1 MGKGSIYERI
11 LSDQQGISLLLVLIM
26 VVVVGLSAAVAG
38 STWQTIVQ
46 RSKEAELLFRG
57 DQYRRAIDSY
67 FKSAHGGR
75 AGQLPTDLEQLL
87 KDPRFPEPRKHIRKL
102 FSDPMTGGEFE
113 PIRTGGG
120 TIGPIRGVRSS
131 SSKEPFKKDGFAEEY
146 ANFKDADSYQSWEF
160 IYVPPTPTGVPK
172 QPGQQPPTGMP
183 PTGMP
188 PTGMQTPTSG
198 AIPPAG
204 PAPPVSQPFNP
215 LLPRNQQTNQ

>member
-1 MGKGSIYERI
+1 
-11 LSDQQGISLLLVLIM
+11 
-26 VVVVGLSAAVAG
+26 
-38 STWQTIVQ
+38 
-46 RSKEAELLFRG
+46 
-57 DQYRRAIDSY
+57 
-67 FKSAHGGR
+67 
-75 AGQLPTDLEQLL
+75 
-87 KDPRFPEPRKHIRKL
+87 
-102 FSDPMTGGEFE
+102 
-113 PIRTGGG
+113 
-120 TIGPIRGVRSS
+120 VRSS

-188 PTGMQTPTSG
+188 PTGMPPTGMQTPTSG